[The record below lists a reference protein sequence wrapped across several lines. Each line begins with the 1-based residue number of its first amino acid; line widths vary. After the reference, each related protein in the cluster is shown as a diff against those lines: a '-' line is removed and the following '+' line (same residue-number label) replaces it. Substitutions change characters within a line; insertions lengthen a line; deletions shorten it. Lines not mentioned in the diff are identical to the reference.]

1 MRHMGLRNKCIK
13 TILTVVALLWATIN
27 LCEADQLDGIKK
39 AYLEVKTI
47 ESQFSQK
54 ISISALKRQR
64 ELKGEFYYKRGK
76 GFLWKYTSPKEKIF
90 LFDGSTVWQAEE
102 DKSYVIK
109 EKMNKE
115 KMEGNFLDLVDDVTH
130 LDKHFLVKSSTKQ
143 DDMEV
148 LQLTPKKE
156 GSIQSA
162 RIWIDDKSFI
172 SKIELTEITGNVNII
187 DFSSTKIN
195 KPVADTTFVFKAG
208 NKQIEER

>member
-1 MRHMGLRNKCIK
+1 MKNTRKHIAKI
-13 TILTVVALLWATIN
+13 ILTAVALLWTTTGI
-27 LCEADQLDGIKK
+27 CGADQLDNIKK
-39 AYLEVKTI
+39 TYSEVKTI
-47 ESQFSQK
+47 EAQFSQK
-54 ISISALKRQR
+54 ITISALKRQR

-76 GFLWKYTSPKEKIF
+76 GFLWKYTTPKEKVF
-90 LFDGSTVWQAEE
+90 LFDGSAVWQAEE
-102 DKSYVIK
+102 DKSYVVK

-130 LDKHFLVKSSTKQ
+130 LDSHFLVKSSSKQ

-148 LQLTPKKE
+148 LQLIPKKE
-156 GSIQSA
+156 GGLQSA
-162 RIWIDDKSFI
+162 RLWIDDKAFI

-195 KPVADTTFVFKAG
+195 KPVSDTIFVFKPG